1 MWVNGSERAR
11 LTSGGNVLIGTTTDG
26 GARLRVNGD
35 ILIPADG
42 RLYGNS
48 ATVTGSRSFINL
60 YNGSNGNLEIQTGFS
75 TAGIVFFTQQGNE
88 RMQIRN
94 DGLVFINGLISSFT
108 TGNAANMFV
117 SPGDGGIYRSTS
129 SIKYKKNVKN
139 YEKGLK
145 EVLNLRPVTYE
156 GLGLIDSNKTFAGLI
171 AEEVHE
177 LGLNEFVQ
185 YAEDGTPDA
194 LGYQN
199 MIALLTKAIQELKQ
213 EIDTLKN

>member
-1 MWVNGSERAR
+1 MYVRE
-11 LTSGGNVLIGTTTDG
+11 
-26 GARLRVNGD
+26 
-35 ILIPADG
+35 
-42 RLYGNS
+42 
-48 ATVTGSRSFINL
+48 
-60 YNGSNGNLEIQTGFS
+60 
-75 TAGIVFFTQQGNE
+75 
-88 RMQIRN
+88 
-94 DGLVFINGLISSFT
+94 DGLVFMSGLISSFT

-117 SPGDGGIYRSTS
+117 SSGDGAIYRSTS
-129 SIKYKKNVKN
+129 SIKYKRNVKN

-156 GLGLIDSNKTFAGLI
+156 GLGKIDSNKTFAGLI

>member
-1 MWVNGSERAR
+1 MRI
-11 LTSGGNVLIGTTTDG
+11 TSGGNVLIGTTTDSG
-26 GARLRVNGD
+26 QRLQVNGVTR
-35 ILIPADG
+35 ILDG
-42 RLYGNS
+42 NNLTLMQPGN
-48 ATVTGSRSFINL
+48 G
-60 YNGSNGNLEIQTGFS
+60 NGSNIRSVTSGDFRVSTGGAS
-75 TAGIVFFTQQGNE
+75 DAFT
-88 RMQIRN
+88 IRN
-94 DGLVFINGLISSFT
+94 DGLVFISGLISSFT

-117 SPGDGGIYRSTS
+117 SAGDGAIYRSTS

-156 GLGLIDSNKTFAGLI
+156 GLGKIDSNKTFAGLI
-171 AEEVHE
+171 AEEVHD

-213 EIDTLKN
+213 EIDNLKN